1 VGNTINEYGIAALQQ
16 HNPSCVSFNST
27 FDFCTFGRFYS
38 LNTERNG
45 MDNRRDQPLASVS
58 ETISLLHQKRDLNE
72 GRAISIVR
80 KNARSWSGSL

>member
-1 VGNTINEYGIAALQQ
+1 
-16 HNPSCVSFNST
+16 
-27 FDFCTFGRFYS
+27 
-38 LNTERNG
+38 